1 MQLRNRSLAD
11 ETDMWDE
18 EEALIDQEKEEE
30 QEGSSRD
37 EDTKKGIAGDE
48 RNILVLLFL
57 YVLQVC
63 QKFLFSLNALHN
75 VQGIPLGLAAAIPLI
90 LTNRNVSY
98 KQQGEFSFAFWPFSV
113 KLLWAPL
120 GRFVI
125 IFPGVLH

>member
-30 QEGSSRD
+30 EEQGGREKD
-37 EDTKKGIAGDE
+37 AKKGIAGDE

-63 QKFLFSLNALHN
+63 L
-75 VQGIPLGLAAAIPLI
+75 
-90 LTNRNVSY
+90 
-98 KQQGEFSFAFWPFSV
+98 E
-113 KLLWAPL
+113 
-120 GRFVI
+120 
-125 IFPGVLH
+125 

>member
-30 QEGSSRD
+30 GASRD
-37 EDTKKGIAGDE
+37 EETKKGIAGDE

-63 QKFLFSLNALHN
+63 QKFL
-75 VQGIPLGLAAAIPLI
+75 LI
-90 LTNRNVSY
+90 LN
-98 KQQGEFSFAFWPFSV
+98 E
-113 KLLWAPL
+113 L
-120 GRFVI
+120 
-125 IFPGVLH
+125 

>member
-30 QEGSSRD
+30 EGTSRD
-37 EDTKKGIAGDE
+37 EESKKGIAGDE

-63 QKFLFSLNALHN
+63 QKFL
-75 VQGIPLGLAAAIPLI
+75 LI
-90 LTNRNVSY
+90 LN
-98 KQQGEFSFAFWPFSV
+98 E
-113 KLLWAPL
+113 L
-120 GRFVI
+120 
-125 IFPGVLH
+125 

>member
-30 QEGSSRD
+30 EEEASRD

-63 QKFLFSLNALHN
+63 QKFLFIPHAL
-75 VQGIPLGLAAAIPLI
+75 
-90 LTNRNVSY
+90 
-98 KQQGEFSFAFWPFSV
+98 
-113 KLLWAPL
+113 
-120 GRFVI
+120 
-125 IFPGVLH
+125 

>member
-11 ETDMWDE
+11 ETVMWDE

-30 QEGSSRD
+30 EEGTSRD

-63 QKFLFSLNALHN
+63 LSKVLFSSLMHCKLF
-75 VQGIPLGLAAAIPLI
+75 
-90 LTNRNVSY
+90 R
-98 KQQGEFSFAFWPFSV
+98 AFP
-113 KLLWAPL
+113 WAWRQL
-120 GRFVI
+120 
-125 IFPGVLH
+125 FP

>member
-30 QEGSSRD
+30 EGGSRD

-63 QKFLFSLNALHN
+63 LSK
-75 VQGIPLGLAAAIPLI
+75 
-90 LTNRNVSY
+90 
-98 KQQGEFSFAFWPFSV
+98 
-113 KLLWAPL
+113 
-120 GRFVI
+120 
-125 IFPGVLH
+125 